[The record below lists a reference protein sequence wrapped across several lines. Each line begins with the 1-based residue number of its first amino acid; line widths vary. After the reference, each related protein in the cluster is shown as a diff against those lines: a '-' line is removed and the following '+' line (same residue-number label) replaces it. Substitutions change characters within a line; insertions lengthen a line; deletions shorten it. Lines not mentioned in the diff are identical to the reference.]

1 MRAGKSSAGGSATS
15 PPGGASA
22 GSASGAGAKRT
33 WWPRAK
39 RVLTVLFFAAVAWLL
54 WRNGKEIEWREVGKV
69 LIDYPNRVLVFAG
82 LVAAASH
89 CVYATYDLLGRH
101 WTGHGLPV
109 RRVVPVT
116 FVSYAFNLNL
126 GSLVGGFAFRYRLY
140 SRLGLENDTITRVLG
155 LSLVTNWLGYLV
167 LAGGAFAM
175 RVISPPEG
183 WKVGA
188 TALQLLGFALLAVAA
203 GYLLL
208 CAVKAGHEWSV
219 RGHHIVVPPLRMAL
233 LQLLL
238 SMVNWALIAGVIYLL
253 LQQKLPYPLVLTV
266 LLIAAVAGVLT
277 HIPAGLGVLEAVF
290 IALLGHRVPQGEL
303 LAALIAYRAIYYL
316 APLLLAT
323 ALYLALE
330 AKAKKERRAGGARG
344 TGGAVPGGRP
354 GAEGHRP
361 PASAAPDG
369 EGRAIRAPA
378 TGASGAALNAS
389 ARPARMEARL
399 LHEGD
404 HDDDEPQRAAAPAR
418 ADAERAGT
426 SGARAARPAA
436 R

>member
-1 MRAGKSSAGGSATS
+1 MTPAGKNSAGGSA
-15 PPGGASA
+15 P
-22 GSASGAGAKRT
+22 

-54 WRNGKEIEWREVGKV
+54 WRNGKEIEWQEVGKV
-69 LIDYPNRVLVFAG
+69 LIDYPNRVLAFAA

-167 LAGGAFAM
+167 LAGGVFSL
-175 RVISPPEG
+175 RLISPPEG
-183 WKVGA
+183 WNVGA
-188 TALQLLGFALLAVAA
+188 TALQLLGVALLAVAA

-208 CAVKAGHEWSV
+208 CAMKAGHEWSV

-238 SMVNWALIAGVIYLL
+238 SMVNWSLIAGVIYLL

-266 LLIAAVAGVLT
+266 LLIAAVAGVLA

-323 ALYLALE
+323 ALYLGLE

-344 TGGAVPGGRP
+344 AGRPAPGGRT
-354 GAEGHRP
+354 GADGRGRP
-361 PASAAPDG
+361 AIAAAEA
-369 EGRAIRAPA
+369 EGRAIRARA
-378 TGASGAALNAS
+378 TGASGAELNAS
-389 ARPARMEARL
+389 ARPARMEPEL
-399 LHEGD
+399 PHEGD
-404 HDDDEPQRAAAPAR
+404 HDDDEPQRAAAPAG
-418 ADAERAGT
+418 ADAERPGT
-426 SGARAARPAA
+426 GARAARPAA